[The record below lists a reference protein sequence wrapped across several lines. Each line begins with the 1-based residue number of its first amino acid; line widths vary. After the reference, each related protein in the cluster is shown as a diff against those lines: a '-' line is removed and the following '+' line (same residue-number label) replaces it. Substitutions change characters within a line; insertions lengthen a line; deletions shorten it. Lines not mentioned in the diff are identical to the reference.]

1 MKRRVVNLGIFSA
14 DVCTGR
20 AVADDEARGIY
31 GCLKSL
37 GFRETRW
44 QFVYDGQRGG
54 LVLPYNDGL
63 NEIHVRFY
71 DDRIFAELEYSRSSL
86 FHFVFPLFNANSFLA
101 ELLKDRLP
109 PKAHER
115 LVASLGT
122 NLRDDEAAL
131 AHWRPGAEVNPY
143 DGLLRERTA
152 WQISSFLHRIF
163 GWRAVVTLV
172 LTGAVGVSL
181 LLPVPAIALA
191 AIAAITFGLLFW
203 IPSIGR
209 P

>member
-1 MKRRVVNLGIFSA
+1 MKRRVVNLGIFSPG
-14 DVCTGR
+14 VCAGR
-20 AVADDEARGIY
+20 AVADDDTRGIY
-31 GCLKSL
+31 DCLKSL

-44 QFVYDGQRGG
+44 QYVYEGQLGG

-71 DDRIFAELEYSRSSL
+71 DDRIFAELEYARSSL
-86 FHFVFPLFNANSFLA
+86 FHFVFPLFNANGFLA

-109 PKAHER
+109 AKAHER
-115 LVASLGT
+115 LAASLGAS
-122 NLRDDEAAL
+122 LRDDEAAL
-131 AHWRPGAEVNPY
+131 AHWRPGAEFNPY

-152 WQISSFLHRIF
+152 WQISSSLHRIF
-163 GWRAVVTLV
+163 GWRAVVALA
-172 LTGAVGVSL
+172 LAGAVGVSL

-191 AIAAITFGLLFW
+191 VFAAITFGLLFW

>member
-1 MKRRVVNLGIFSA
+1 MKRRVVNLGIFSPN
-14 DVCTGR
+14 VCAGR
-20 AVADDEARGIY
+20 AVADAETRSIY

-44 QFVYDGQRGG
+44 QFVYDGQLGG

-86 FHFVFPLFNANSFLA
+86 FHFVFPLFNANGFVA

-109 PKAHER
+109 PKPHER
-115 LVASLGT
+115 LLESLGA
-122 NLRDDEAAL
+122 NLRDDEAVL
-131 AHWRPGAEVNPY
+131 AHWRPGAEFNPY
-143 DGLLRERTA
+143 DGLLRDGAA

-163 GWRAVVTLV
+163 GWRAVVALV
-172 LTGAVGVSL
+172 LAVVVGVSL

-191 AIAAITFGLLFW
+191 VAAAITFGLLFW